1 MGGIPTDVDGRV
13 LANEKGDLVKGLYA
27 AGECACVSVH
37 GGNRLG
43 TNSLLDIVVFG
54 RRGGK
59 AVSEFLKTADYS
71 DIAKDVT
78 NKTLEQNA
86 HILGSTG
93 KESVLEIRTELQ
105 KVMMD
110 KCGIFRNEKE
120 LKECIA
126 KIKELKERYKNI
138 SIQDKGKVFNTDLFE
153 AIELDNLILSAE
165 ATAIS
170 ALNRT
175 ESRGAHTREDFDKR
189 DDANWMKHTFITK
202 KDEGEPDIK
211 YKPVVVTRYQPME
224 RKY

>member
-1 MGGIPTDVDGRV
+1 
-13 LANEKGDLVKGLYA
+13 
-27 AGECACVSVH
+27 
-37 GGNRLG
+37 
-43 TNSLLDIVVFG
+43 
-54 RRGGK
+54 
-59 AVSEFLKTADYS
+59 
-71 DIAKDVT
+71 
-78 NKTLEQNA
+78 
-86 HILGSTG
+86 
-93 KESVLEIRTELQ
+93 
-105 KVMMD
+105 MMD